1 MLLAHF
7 AADPRTDNAG
17 MSMTT
22 AAPPDVTI
30 IGAGVIGL
38 SCAYFL
44 QQRGRRVRVLERGA
58 VGSGTSHGNCGM
70 ISPSQA
76 APIAM
81 PGLIPK
87 ALKWMWKPDAPLY
100 IKPTL
105 NPKRLAWLWRFA
117 RRCNWDDYWDSAR
130 RKRVLLERSRT
141 LFDQIIVGER
151 LDCDYA
157 PVGHLVALR
166 DAATIPE
173 AMGAIERMHKLGIAA
188 EWWDGA
194 TLAEREPA
202 LKPGLAGAIWNPE
215 DGHFRPDRY
224 VAELARIVRERG
236 GEIRTQSPVVGFE
249 QHGGRVTALRLAD
262 GQPVPVAG
270 DVVLATG
277 AWAPELGRQLDVK
290 LRIEP
295 VKGYSITTT
304 CPPLMPRVSVV
315 FRERGVAV
323 TPWASGFRL
332 GSTYEF
338 SGFDHHHNT
347 VRFAALKRAAAEYLR
362 EPIGAV
368 VEEEWMGF
376 RPMTVD
382 GVPVIERIATARNVV
397 VAAGHG
403 TLGMSMSPATGE
415 KVAGLLTR

>member
-1 MLLAHF
+1 M
-7 AADPRTDNAG
+7 PVE
-17 MSMTT
+17 STT
-22 AAPPDVTI
+22 AEVVI

-44 QQRGRRVRVLERGA
+44 QRQGRTVLVLDRGRIG
-58 VGSGTSHGNCGM
+58 GGTSHGNCGM

-87 ALKWMWKPDAPLY
+87 ALRWMWQPDAPLY

-105 NPKRLAWLWRFA
+105 NPARLSWLWRFA
-117 RRCNWDDYWDSAR
+117 RRCNWHDYWESAG
-130 RKRVLLERSRT
+130 RKRVLLERSRV
-141 LFDQIIVGER
+141 LFDQIIPGEQ
-151 LDCDYA
+151 LDCDFA

-166 DAATIPE
+166 DAASIPD
-173 AMGAIERMHKLGIAA
+173 AHASIERMHQLGIAA
-188 EWWDGA
+188 EWWDGD

-202 LKPGLAGAIWNPE
+202 LLPGLAGAIWNP
-215 DGHFRPDRY
+215 DDAHFRPDRY
-224 VAELARIVRERG
+224 VAELARVVRNRG
-236 GEIRTQSPVVGFE
+236 GEIRTGAPVVGFE
-249 QHGGRVTALRLAD
+249 HSGERVTALRLAD
-262 GQPVPVAG
+262 GQSLG
-270 DVVLATG
+270 IRRDLVLATG
-277 AWAPELGRQLDVK
+277 AWAPELGRQLGLQ

-295 VKGYSITTT
+295 AKGYSITTS
-304 CPPLMPRVSVV
+304 CPPRMPRVSVV

-338 SGFDHHHNT
+338 SGFDTRHNA
-347 VRFAALKRAAAEYLR
+347 VRFQALKRAAAEYLR
-362 EPIGAV
+362 EPIGPV

-382 GVPVIERIATARNVV
+382 GVPRIERVPGLRNVV

-415 KVAGLLTR
+415 RVAALLTG